1 MSSAGPII
9 VKPERNKDD
18 HWPFLRDVIVFQL
31 KMLLDNV
38 RDFALMPISLAAA
51 AIDLLFPGKHQGSL
65 FYQVLR
71 WGRHSEQVIDVY
83 SSVETDGPEVNRQ
96 YTIDAVISRL
106 EGVLARECEKG
117 GTAASVKAAMDRAI
131 RQIQIDT
138 SVPRER
144 AREVW
149 NRASDKLRGKVEGDP
164 PDDSF
169 TR

>member
-1 MSSAGPII
+1 MM

-18 HWPFLRDVIVFQL
+18 HWPFLRDVVVFQL
-31 KMLLDNV
+31 KMFLDNV

-51 AIDLLFPGKHQGSL
+51 AIDLLFRGERQGSL

-71 WGRHSEQVIDVY
+71 WGKHSEQVINVY
-83 SSVETDGPEVNRQ
+83 SAVETPGAQINHD
-96 YTIDAVISRL
+96 YTIDAVIARL

-117 GTAASVKAAMDRAI
+117 GTAASVKTAMDRAI
-131 RQIQIDT
+131 RQIQIDA

-149 NRASDKLRGKVEGDP
+149 SRASNKLRGKVESDP
-164 PDDSF
+164 PGDSF